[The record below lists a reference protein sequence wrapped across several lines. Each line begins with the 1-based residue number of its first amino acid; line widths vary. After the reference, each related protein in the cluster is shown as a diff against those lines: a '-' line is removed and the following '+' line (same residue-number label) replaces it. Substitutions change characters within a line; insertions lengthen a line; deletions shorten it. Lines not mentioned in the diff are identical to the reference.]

1 MSSFSKS
8 SVFKMFSEFE
18 NAYFAFSNCSALKS
32 IFEKLC
38 FRGGLVYAVALTPEM
53 KVRFQISL
61 AKGWFSLATE
71 SESEA

>member
-1 MSSFSKS
+1 
-8 SVFKMFSEFE
+8 MFSEFE

-61 AKGWFSLATE
+61 AKNDTHDHEGLQ
-71 SESEA
+71 SENV